1 MAATLETFIRTHES
15 QRLDAVERLSILDT
29 PPEPAFDRITRMAAR
44 LFGVPIALI
53 TLVTEDRQWFKSR
66 VGLDVCETSRGVA
79 FCAHA
84 IESDEVFVVPDA
96 TQDSRFVDN
105 ALVTGEPYIR
115 FYAGAPLRTED
126 GFNLGTLCVIDT
138 QPREFD
144 RAARQNLSDLA
155 ALTVDEMELRRA
167 SRQLRESEARFKSAF
182 ALSATGMALVAPD
195 GRWMQVNQRLCDTV
209 GYTQAE
215 MLPIT
220 FQDITHP
227 DDLDLDLG
235 QVRRLLAGEIASYE
249 MEKRYRHKDGRWV
262 WVLLSVALVRRGEDG
277 GKGKNEPLYFVSQVQ
292 DITARKRAE
301 EESRQAAQRVS
312 AILESI
318 KDSFFSLDREWRFT
332 YANAQAER
340 LLRRSKH
347 ELLGRSI
354 WEVFPQRAGLSF
366 EREYRRALE
375 SGQPVTFEEFLA
387 EHRAWVEV
395 HAYPSEEGLS
405 VYLTDISARKAAES
419 ALRESEVRKAAILD
433 TALDCI
439 LSIDHQGRVL
449 EWNPAAEKTFGW
461 ARAEAHGKYLHDMIV
476 PPELREA
483 HARGISK
490 YLETGHG
497 PALGRRLELPAVRR
511 NGERITVELAIIPVP
526 GAEPPIFTGHLRDI
540 TRRQA
545 DEKALRESEA
555 RYGRIASNVPGMVY
569 QFVLRPDGSVE
580 FPFVSEGCRDIYGL
594 EPREVEADATLL
606 TRLILPEDSESFR
619 SSVAESARTLSPW
632 KWTGRIALPSGEQ
645 KWIEGA
651 SRPKREENGDI
662 LWDGLLLDV
671 TQRKA
676 AEAALQSA
684 KHEAERL
691 REEAEHAN
699 AAKSEFLGRMSHE
712 LRTPLNAILGFGQLL
727 EISELDEGDRESVG
741 HIVGAGRHLL
751 GLINEVLDIARIE
764 SGHER
769 LSVEPVSLNE
779 MCVETL
785 ELVRPLAAQSGV
797 EIVAHEPTACGCYVL
812 ADRQRLKQVLLNLLS
827 NAIKYNRAGG
837 SMRLECA
844 PHEPGD
850 KPEDEPGTAGRVR
863 LLVHDTGPG
872 IAPEMLERLFTPFD
886 RLGAEQSGIE
896 GTGVG
901 LALSRRLV
909 ELMDGT
915 ISVRSQEGRGSTFE
929 VELPLAESPLRA
941 ALGQDEPGED
951 EASRRLSRL
960 VNTRRVIL
968 YIEDNL
974 SNLQLVQC
982 LLAPR
987 PEIKLLTAMQ
997 GAPGLELARQ
1007 HRPDLIL
1014 LDLHL
1019 PDMDGP
1025 EVLRRLQSEAA
1036 TRHIPIV
1043 VVSADATPGQIQRLL
1058 GEGARDYLT
1067 KPFPV
1072 RDFWR
1077 VLNDNLPPKPMPHEH
1092 ADDARR

>member
-1 MAATLETFIRTHES
+1 MVATLETFIRTHES
-15 QRLDAVERLSILDT
+15 QRLDAVERLNILDT
-29 PPEPAFDRITRMAAR
+29 PPEAAFDRITQLAAR
-44 LFGVPIALI
+44 LFEVPIALI

-96 TQDSRFVDN
+96 TQDPRFVDN
-105 ALVTGEPYIR
+105 ALVTSEPHIR

-155 ALTVDEMELRRA
+155 ALAVDEMELRRA

-182 ALSATGMALVAPD
+182 ALSAAGMALVAPH

-215 MLPIT
+215 MLATT

-249 MEKRYRHKDGRWV
+249 MEKRYRHKDGHWV
-262 WVLLSVALVRRGEDG
+262 WVLLSVALVRADEDKGESQ
-277 GKGKNEPLYFVSQVQ
+277 PLYFTSQVQ

-318 KDSFFSLDREWRFT
+318 TDSFFSLDREWRFT

-340 LLRRSKH
+340 LLRRAKH

-354 WEVFPQRAGLSF
+354 WEVFPQRAGSSF

-387 EHRAWVEV
+387 EHRAWVEI

-439 LSIDHQGRVL
+439 VSIDHEGRVL

-461 ARAEAHGKYLHDMIV
+461 ARPEAHGKYLHDMIV

-511 NGERITVELAIIPVP
+511 SGERITVELAIIPVP

-569 QFVLRPDGSVE
+569 QFVLRPDGSME

-606 TRLILPEDSESFR
+606 TRLILPEDSESFS

-632 KWTGRIALPSGEQ
+632 KWIGRIALPSGEQ

-662 LWDGLLLDV
+662 LWDGLLLDA

-764 SGHER
+764 SGHEH
-769 LSVEPVSLNE
+769 LSVEPVSLHE

-797 EIVAHEPTACGCYVL
+797 EIMAHEPTACGCYAL

-837 SMRLECA
+837 SVRLECA
-844 PHEPGD
+844 SHEPED
-850 KPEDEPGTAGRVR
+850 KPEAGPGIAGRVR

-929 VELPLAESPLRA
+929 IELLLAESPLQA
-941 ALGQDEPGED
+941 AFRQNEHAED
-951 EASRRLSRL
+951 DAPRGLSQL

-997 GAPGLELARQ
+997 GALGLELARQ

-1019 PDMDGP
+1019 PGMDGP

-1036 TRHIPIV
+1036 TCHIPVV

-1058 GEGARDYLT
+1058 SEGARDYLT

-1077 VLNDNLPPKPMPHEH
+1077 VLNDNLPPKPMPQEH